1 MSVLTGPKYG
11 KISYFECNWSLH
23 NWLGAESEL
32 WVILRLFLI
41 FQDLSLM
48 ILIKRILIKKSVYQ
62 LIYDSCPITQI
73 ICFHYYW
80 QHYFL
85 PSFFQLGSDVKWV
98 VCTQPWLYMR
108 PFGQNGYILVAFS
121 VPPPP
126 PRIVGSAQPSPNLF
140 FLRCS
145 FAA

>member
-48 ILIKRILIKKSVYQ
+48 ILIKRILIKKKVCKKSLDTIRWSPEFLQ
-62 LIYDSCPITQI
+62 SKLNDFPRLNID
-73 ICFHYYW
+73 FH
-80 QHYFL
+80 
-85 PSFFQLGSDVKWV
+85 
-98 VCTQPWLYMR
+98 
-108 PFGQNGYILVAFS
+108 FS
-121 VPPPP
+121 
-126 PRIVGSAQPSPNLF
+126 
-140 FLRCS
+140 
-145 FAA
+145 